1 MSAKM
6 HLISLLIHSPISYTS
21 MTWMNKKDRQLKGLS
36 SFEYWQSLARTIEK
50 GCFDSVFFADVP
62 VARGDQKHHRDASIR
77 HGVAWPAHDPMPL
90 VAVMASVTSRLGFS
104 VTLSLNGT
112 PPFLAVRRLSTLDYL
127 SQGRV
132 GWNIVTG
139 ATNAEAVAVGASSL
153 MPHDERYDF
162 ADEYMDACYALWNGI
177 EDGALLQDQATGL
190 FADPDKV
197 HMVDYKGKY
206 LNCQAIPP
214 TMPSAQGRPV
224 LFQAGSSGRGMAFA
238 IKHAD
243 VVYALGAT
251 IPSMKA
257 FIARF
262 ESARQAAD
270 RPDPMKVMFGVL
282 PIIGATEEDAKRR
295 VRELEDRVPL
305 EASLARV
312 SAVIG
317 VDCTKFDPDSPF
329 EALPTQA
336 SQGMMATM
344 TDHVDGRPPT
354 LREVGARASISMG
367 LMQLPG
373 TPEQIADRMEY
384 IWRETGCHGFNIAGT
399 ISPSSMEDM
408 VEHVIPLLQ
417 KRGIFRTEYE
427 GETLRQ
433 NLNC

>member
-1 MSAKM
+1 M
-6 HLISLLIHSPISYTS
+6 
-21 MTWMNKKDRQLKGLS
+21 
-36 SFEYWQSLARTIEK
+36 AR
-50 GCFDSVFFADVP
+50 
-62 VARGDQKHHRDASIR
+62 
-77 HGVAWPAHDPMPL
+77 
-90 VAVMASVTSRLGFS
+90 
-104 VTLSLNGT
+104 
-112 PPFLAVRRLSTLDYL
+112 
-127 SQGRV
+127 
-132 GWNIVTG
+132 
-139 ATNAEAVAVGASSL
+139 ASS
-153 MPHDERYDF
+153 
-162 ADEYMDACYALWNGI
+162 
-177 EDGALLQDQATGL
+177 
-190 FADPDKV
+190 
-197 HMVDYKGKY
+197 
-206 LNCQAIPP
+206 IPP
-214 TMPSAQGRPV
+214 Y
-224 LFQAGSSGRGMAFA
+224 GSVSPGCR
-238 IKHAD
+238 
-243 VVYALGAT
+243 
-251 IPSMKA
+251 
-257 FIARF
+257 
-262 ESARQAAD
+262 ARQAAD

-433 NLNC
+433 NLS